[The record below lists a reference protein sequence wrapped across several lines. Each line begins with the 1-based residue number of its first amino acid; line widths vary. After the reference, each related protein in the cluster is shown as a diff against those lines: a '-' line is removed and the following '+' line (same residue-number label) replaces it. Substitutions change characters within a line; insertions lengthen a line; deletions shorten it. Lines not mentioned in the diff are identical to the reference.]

1 MGSRHRNKGAKAQR
15 AEERC
20 PGILAWSEAAS
31 EVDPRPLDSE
41 PVGLPRAAVSTR
53 IRRTGLLGD
62 KHLETSLVGQP
73 TSLGRA
79 VPRWDPADVTL

>member
-20 PGILAWSEAAS
+20 PGTLEWSEAAS
-31 EVDPRPLDSE
+31 EVDHRPLDSE
-41 PVGLPRAAVSTR
+41 PVGLPRAAVSTH
-53 IRRTGLLGD
+53 IRTGLLGD

-73 TSLGRA
+73 ASLGRA
-79 VPRWDPADVTL
+79 VPRWNLADVTLQ